1 MSNDLITVSEYPF
14 LSLFSYLTLPSRVPH
29 SSRQDARCLWNSMTL
44 SSDCGRE
51 GIRTAEEIDR
61 LFSL

>member
-14 LSLFSYLTLPSRVPH
+14 RSLFLVLTLSSRVPH
-29 SSRQDARCLWNSMTL
+29 SSRQDARCLWNSMKL

>member
-1 MSNDLITVSEYPF
+1 MK
-14 LSLFSYLTLPSRVPH
+14 
-29 SSRQDARCLWNSMTL
+29 L

-51 GIRTAEEIDR
+51 GIRTAEGGSSAAASREVEIPRWIAFRISLSEIDR